1 MVKIPATIV
10 NDFRKYGRLLFEQ
23 GLNNLHSGNMSARTG
38 DIIYVTRHGARL
50 GDLSGKDIVAV
61 NLGNE
66 KKDGPASFE
75 VKVHRAVYKACP
87 GVKAIVHGH
96 PPYAIVLS
104 LKNKVIRPVD
114 SEGAY
119 YLPSVPV
126 LACRETIASSEVAC
140 KLPELISGFSA
151 AVVRGHGA
159 FCGGKDIDEAAL
171 RLSVLES
178 ASRVIYLSSAHDL
191 RI

>member
-1 MVKIPATIV
+1 MIPAALV
-10 NDFRKYGRLLFEQ
+10 NDFVKYGRLLFEQ
-23 GLNNLHSGNMSARTG
+23 GLNNLHSGNMSARRG

-50 GDLSGKDIVAV
+50 GDLSGKDIIAV

-66 KKDGPASFE
+66 RKDAAASFE
-75 VKVHRAVYKACP
+75 VTVHRAVYKACP
-87 GVKAIVHGH
+87 GVKAIAHGH

-104 LKNKVIRPVD
+104 LKSRIIRPVD

-126 LACRETIASSEVAC
+126 LSCKETIASSEVAC
-140 KLPELISGFSA
+140 RLPELISGSSA

-159 FCGGKDIDEAAL
+159 FCGGKDIEEAAL

-178 ASRVIYLSSAHDL
+178 ASRILYLSSAHDL